1 MERSRFSHF
10 FWQVKQLPC
19 WSDFWS
25 MDINMPLLLALYCF
39 ACFPL
44 SFGCPRIFC
53 QGSWSWCVS
62 WHFFVFVTL
71 RPAWGAGGGGVLSLC
86 FKDRSQSSFHAVW
99 GGWEYWKLGSCP
111 LFPLELFP
119 SFHQNIGGTL
129 LGFPQWGKGGIGA
142 LLGFPPV
149 RQRGEEGGNI
159 EGSCCL
165 SCKDGAPYPCPQAK
179 VNKWVFTFFI

>member
-1 MERSRFSHF
+1 
-10 FWQVKQLPC
+10 
-19 WSDFWS
+19 
-25 MDINMPLLLALYCF
+25 MDINMTLLLALSVLLASRCHL
-39 ACFPL
+39 AAPE
-44 SFGCPRIFC
+44 
-53 QGSWSWCVS
+53 
-62 WHFFVFVTL
+62 FFVRDL
-71 RPAWGAGGGGVLSLC
+71 GAGVFLDTFLFLLHWGQLSRGGILSLC

-119 SFHQNIGGTL
+119 SFHQNIRGTL